1 MKLEIVLYL
10 CFLITGVHKSSASF
24 SESSN
29 QSCPI
34 WTTPKV
40 INGTI
45 GCECGNTLNSVVVCE
60 TNNFAV
66 QILLYYCMSYSDE
79 FNTTVV
85 GRCLYHLHSKQ
96 TYQYIYYWPIP
107 RLTH

>member
-1 MKLEIVLYL
+1 MKLEIFLCL
-10 CFLITGVHKSSASF
+10 CFVITLGAYQSSASF

-66 QILLYYCMSYSDE
+66 HILLYYCMSYSDE
-79 FNTTVV
+79 LNTTVV
-85 GRCLYHLHSKQ
+85 GSVCTTYTVNKPFIINTIGLYQ
-96 TYQYIYYWPIP
+96 D
-107 RLTH
+107 

>member
-1 MKLEIVLYL
+1 MKLEIFLCL
-10 CFLITGVHKSSASF
+10 CFVITLGAYQSSASF

-66 QILLYYCMSYSDE
+66 HILLYYCMSYSDE
-79 FNTTVV
+79 LNTTVV
-85 GRCLYHLHSKQ
+85 GKCLYHLHSKRIYHYLLY
-96 TYQYIYYWPIP
+96 TIGLYQE
-107 RLTH
+107 